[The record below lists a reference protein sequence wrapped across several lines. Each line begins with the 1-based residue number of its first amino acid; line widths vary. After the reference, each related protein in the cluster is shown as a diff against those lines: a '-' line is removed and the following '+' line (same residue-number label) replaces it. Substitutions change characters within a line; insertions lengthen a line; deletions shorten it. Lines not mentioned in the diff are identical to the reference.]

1 MVGALGEKMSDINKK
16 NPLPF
21 NREVIEKLMAP
32 IEALAENLTQL
43 QQTVL
48 TIDKGY
54 SMMYEMMM
62 ENHKRLNRLEKEFLA
77 LEKKVNEKNNP
88 R

>member
-1 MVGALGEKMSDINKK
+1 MGNEELT
-16 NPLPF
+16 
-21 NREVIEKLMAP
+21 RQMAKT
-32 IEALAENLTQL
+32 LLTL
-43 QQTVL
+43 E
-48 TIDKGY
+48 KGY
-54 SMMYEMMM
+54 SMMYEMVM

>member
-1 MVGALGEKMSDINKK
+1 MANEEL
-16 NPLPF
+16 
-21 NREVIEKLMAP
+21 NRQMAKT
-32 IEALAENLTQL
+32 LLTL
-43 QQTVL
+43 E
-48 TIDKGY
+48 KGY

>member
-1 MVGALGEKMSDINKK
+1 MNKDD
-16 NPLPF
+16 
-21 NREVIEKLMAP
+21 KLIQQMAGT
-32 IEALAENLTQL
+32 LLTL
-43 QQTVL
+43 E
-48 TIDKGY
+48 KGY

-77 LEKKVNEKNNP
+77 LEKKVNEENNP

>member
-1 MVGALGEKMSDINKK
+1 MSDKNKK
-16 NPLPF
+16 IPIPF
-21 NREVIEKLMAP
+21 NKEVMEKIMAP
-32 IEALAENLTQL
+32 VQALAETLMRL

>member
-1 MVGALGEKMSDINKK
+1 MSDINKK

>member
-1 MVGALGEKMSDINKK
+1 MENKE
-16 NPLPF
+16 LI
-21 NREVIEKLMAP
+21 RQMAST
-32 IEALAENLTQL
+32 LLTL
-43 QQTVL
+43 E
-48 TIDKGY
+48 KGY

-77 LEKKVNEKNNP
+77 LEKKVNEENNP

>member
-1 MVGALGEKMSDINKK
+1 MSDTNKK

-21 NREVIEKLMAP
+21 NQEVIEKLMAP

>member
-1 MVGALGEKMSDINKK
+1 MNKDD
-16 NPLPF
+16 
-21 NREVIEKLMAP
+21 KLIQQMAKT
-32 IEALAENLTQL
+32 LLTL
-43 QQTVL
+43 E
-48 TIDKGY
+48 KGY

-77 LEKKVNEKNNP
+77 LEKKVNEENNP

>member
-1 MVGALGEKMSDINKK
+1 MENEELI
-16 NPLPF
+16 
-21 NREVIEKLMAP
+21 RQMAKT
-32 IEALAENLTQL
+32 LLTL
-43 QQTVL
+43 E
-48 TIDKGY
+48 KGY

-77 LEKKVNEKNNP
+77 LEKKANEKNNP

>member
-1 MVGALGEKMSDINKK
+1 MTARVSDWSMLTLNQKSTTSSTRSQSGRSTKMENKE
-16 NPLPF
+16 LI
-21 NREVIEKLMAP
+21 RQMAST
-32 IEALAENLTQL
+32 LLTL
-43 QQTVL
+43 E
-48 TIDKGY
+48 KGY

-77 LEKKVNEKNNP
+77 LEKKVNEENNP